1 MKCIVIYNPTSG
13 KGIKD
18 RTIEKIKK
26 ILIQYGYIPEV
37 YKTNYPHHI
46 EEIVENIDFSNL
58 VITIG
63 GDGTFSEA
71 TIGNLKRKEKLVL
84 AHLPYGTTNDIGYM
98 YGYNKNIIRN
108 LERLLNGKIIDVDIC
123 YLNNNPFIYSAA
135 LGKFTKASYNA
146 PKKIKK
152 KFGYLAYLLEG
163 IKELKDKTKIYD
175 FNLEIDDKKIYG
187 KYSFILVSN
196 ATRIAGIK
204 NFYKDVK
211 LNDSRFEIFL
221 CTLTNKKDL
230 LDCLFKLTKNNID
243 SVSGIEIYKT
253 QKLKIKSKEEN
264 VIFSLDGEKYE
275 TNKKDIC
282 FEIKNKMKIQVPQK
296 NLKELLGSEIW
307 K

>member
-18 RTIEKIKK
+18 KTIEKIKK
-26 ILIQYGYIPEV
+26 ILLQYGYVPEV
-37 YKTNYPHHI
+37 YKTEYPHHA
-46 EEIVENIDFSNL
+46 EEIVENIEFSDF

-71 TIGNLKRKEKLVL
+71 TIGNLKRKNKLVL
-84 AHLPYGTTNDIGYM
+84 SHLPYGTTNDIGHM

-108 LERLLNGKIIDVDIC
+108 LEKLLNGKIIDVDIC

-135 LGKFTKASYNA
+135 LGKFTKASYSTS
-146 PKKIKK
+146 KKLKK
-152 KFGYLAYLLEG
+152 NLGYLAYLLEG

-175 FNLEIDDKKIYG
+175 FNLEIDGKKIYG

-204 NFYKDVK
+204 NFYKEVK
-211 LNDSRFEIFL
+211 LNDSVFEIFL
-221 CTLTNKKDL
+221 CTLTNKKDVI
-230 LDCLFKLTKNNID
+230 DYIFKLTKNNID
-243 SVSGIEIYKT
+243 SVSGIEIYKA
-253 QKLKIKSKEEN
+253 KKFKINSKEEN

-275 TNKKDIC
+275 TNKKEMC
-282 FEIKNKMKIQVPQK
+282 FEIKNKMKIKVPQK
-296 NLKELLGSEIW
+296 NLKELLGSEI
-307 K
+307 